1 MRSLLLPQLHQYSNT
16 QPHKIAFQVPNLGT
30 LTYEDLFN
38 NSNKWT
44 SELLSINI
52 PNEAR
57 IGIFD
62 INPLDLAG
70 LGCAIVN
77 QFTFVGI
84 DHNMGVEAILE
95 YIKLMH
101 IDLVITQ
108 KQDGIINQLIDS
120 SHCGWYQI
128 NSKQQTIIC
137 IKEHEIKPFS
147 KRNDIVGMI
156 KTSGTTSTPKVIAV
170 SEAMLISQFDQYYS
184 HFEVSTE
191 DIFAQP
197 VNMSRPIAFLLQSMR
212 VWRWG
217 CTLVYVADLSLN
229 QIMQTIIDSHIT
241 RYTAPTFMIH
251 AMNEYVKT
259 NDFKLNHSLILTNLG
274 STLHPIHVSAL
285 QSNPYLKIVNSY
297 GMSETGLLTSTY
309 AQPNEDIFS
318 IGIDIGVGITLID
331 DEICIKYPNYF
342 EGYENVD
349 STSSFTKGYFR
360 TGDLAFLDNSLN
372 YQLIGRVSEMI
383 NRGGDKISP
392 YEVESKLSENL
403 ELKDV
408 AVFPIP
414 SIRWTQE
421 VGCVVVTEMDI
432 TLPMIRE
439 ILKPHLSSFKMPT
452 VLYRLEAIPRSSNGK
467 IVRSLLH
474 QYCTQEHQII
484 SKSQKSSMTPLQE
497 SIHEV
502 WCEVLQVESIGKDAD
517 FISWGGDSFRFAQ
530 IVASLQHKLSLS
542 LDISLMSEANTIE
555 KQSNV
560 ILQSQSM
567 NWGVLNQYKKG
578 NPSNPTIIF
587 FHDVA
592 GNCEAYT
599 YMLMNDFNEYPVY
612 GVNMTLDLLES
623 LDNISLH
630 ETVNAYAK
638 LIKAK
643 GFNVVYVGGISSGG
657 IFAYECAQLL
667 SQDVRVK
674 GVFMFDTFVTLD
686 QRFKTKSGRFKSIIR
701 KHIRRLRNAS
711 WKSNIFQLP
720 TLAMKAIK
728 RWLDLQ
734 FYEPKRQASL
744 EQFISSRQGK
754 ITTQHIP
761 ILIRQLVNGWTPSQ
775 SLLDVIYFY
784 ANQETNPH
792 HSYLRIKPKV
802 KSLTLIEE
810 NTHHSGFVSEALA
823 HQSITKLL
831 EIIQKKTCE

>member
-1 MRSLLLPQLHQYSNT
+1 MRSLLLPQLRQYYHT
-16 QPHKIAFQVPNLGT
+16 QPHKVALHVPNLGT
-30 LTYEDLFN
+30 LTYEHLLN
-38 NSNKWT
+38 NTNKWM

-52 PNEAR
+52 PIEAR

-84 DHNMGVEAILE
+84 DHNMGVEAILD
-95 YIKLMH
+95 YIELMH

-108 KQDGIINQLIDS
+108 TQEGIISQLIGS

-128 NSKQQTIIC
+128 NSKQQSIVC

-147 KRNDIVGMI
+147 NRTDIVGMI

-170 SEAMLISQFDQYYS
+170 SEAMLQSQFDQYYS

-229 QIMQTIIDSHIT
+229 QIMQAIIDTNIT

-259 NDFKLNHSLILTNLG
+259 HNFKLNHSLILTNLG

-285 QSNPYLKIVNSY
+285 QSNPLIKLVNSY
-297 GMSETGLLTSTY
+297 GMSETGLLASTY

-318 IGIDIGVGITLID
+318 IGIDMGVGITLIN

-360 TGDLAFLDNSLN
+360 TGDLAFLDDSLN

-392 YEVESKLSENL
+392 YEVEAKLSENF
-403 ELKDV
+403 ELTDV

-421 VGCVVVTEMDI
+421 VGCVVVTNEDL

-439 ILKPHLSSFKMPT
+439 TLKPHLSSFKMPT
-452 VLYRLEAIPRSSNGK
+452 SLYRLDTIPRSSNGK
-467 IVRSLLH
+467 IVRSSLH

-484 SKSQKSSMTPLQE
+484 AKSQKSSMTPVQE
-497 SIHEV
+497 IIHDV
-502 WCEVLQVESIGKDAD
+502 WCEVLQVENIGKDAD

-555 KQSNV
+555 KQSEV

-599 YMLMNDFNEYPVY
+599 YMLMRDFNEYPVY

-623 LDNISLH
+623 LDNISLQ
-630 ETVNAYAK
+630 ETVNAYAR

-643 GFNVVYVGGISSGG
+643 GFNEVYVGGISSGG
-657 IFAYECAQLL
+657 IFAYECARLL
-667 SQDVRVK
+667 SQDMIVK

-686 QRFKTKSGRFKSIIR
+686 QRFKTKSGRLKSLIR
-701 KHIRRLRNAS
+701 KHMRNLRKTS
-711 WKSNIFQLP
+711 WINNIYQLP
-720 TLAMKAIK
+720 TLTFKAVK
-728 RWLDLQ
+728 RWIDLQ
-734 FYEPKRQASL
+734 FYEPQRQASL
-744 EQFISSRQGK
+744 NQFISSKKGK
-754 ITTQHIP
+754 ITTEHIP
-761 ILIRQLVNGWTPSQ
+761 LLIRHLVNGWIPSQ
-775 SLLDVIYFY
+775 SSFDVIYFY
-784 ANQETNPH
+784 AKQETNPH
-792 HSYLRIKPKV
+792 RSYQRIEPKV

-823 HQSITKLL
+823 HQSVAKLM